1 MLQSLVLHILAGI
14 AGLWI
19 AVRFVPNVEFTG
31 SPYILLVAG
40 GILGVLNTFVKP
52 ILNLVT
58 LPLRLLTLGLF
69 GLVVNMLLV
78 WAMEIIV
85 NVYYPEVLDIS
96 TLLALFW
103 TTLIIWAANMLV
115 SIFKR

>member
-19 AVRFVPNVEFTG
+19 AVRFVPDVEFTG

-40 GILGVLNTFVKP
+40 GILGVLNTFVRP
-52 ILNLVT
+52 VLNLIT

-69 GLVVNMLLV
+69 GFIVNMLLV

-85 NVYYPEVLDIS
+85 EVYYPGALDIS

-103 TTLIIWAANMLV
+103 TTLAVWAANMLV
-115 SIFKR
+115 SMFKR